1 MGYPK
6 GRPRTEE
13 QKRAHSE
20 RMKGRVFTEEHRRKM
35 SEGPVGPRPG
45 HRTSGKHFFPLDF
58 FAPPH

>member
-35 SEGPVGPRPG
+35 SEAAKARWDRARGIEPPPPPV
-45 HRTSGKHFFPLDF
+45 
-58 FAPPH
+58 PPCSH